1 MKNACRVLLALL
13 LLLGGS
19 LLPAGAELPFRLPE
33 GLEPG
38 QDGGVVAGRVQDS
51 SGKGLYGA
59 SIKINGSE
67 RARTDHRGGFRISGV
82 PAGEH
87 GITVYLSGYRTAKGT
102 VSLGPGESRDILIS
116 LSSISGDPPGQ
127 SPQVRR
133 TRLTIQAHPFRSD
146 GARYT
151 VRRIEVTEQGGAGRT
166 WKNTWY
172 RTYDSYVELPCD
184 DAEFGRYYR
193 VTVTWYNW
201 RSRDEVT
208 SSWEPRVW
216 RDSQKE
222 SYSRP

>member
-1 MKNACRVLLALL
+1 LKNACRILLALL
-13 LLLGGS
+13 VFLGAG
-19 LLPAGAELPFRLPE
+19 LLPARADLPFRLPE

-38 QDGGVVAGRVQDS
+38 QEGGVLAGRVQDS
-51 SGKGLYGA
+51 NGKGLYGA
-59 SIKINGSE
+59 SVKIDGSE
-67 RARTDHRGGFRISGV
+67 RTRTDHRGGFRISGL
-82 PAGEH
+82 PAGEY
-87 GITVYLSGYRTAKGT
+87 GLTVYLSGYRTAKGT
-102 VSLGPGESRDILIS
+102 VSLGPGQSRDILIS
-116 LSSISGDPPGQ
+116 LSSISGGSSGESAPI
-127 SPQVRR
+127 RR

-151 VRRIEVTEQGGAGRT
+151 VRRIEVTEQGGSGRT

-193 VTVTWYNW
+193 VSITWYNW
-201 RSRDEVT
+201 RSRNEVT